1 MKFTYNDGILKITLP
16 ERINTTNAT
25 EFERELFAIDEL
37 NDSKE
42 FLFDAN
48 NVKFISSLG
57 LRVIF
62 KFLKEFEDIPLTIIN
77 TSSEVREILDETG
90 ITSFVKVYKKLRHVD
105 LNSLTLLG
113 SGMYGSVYRINEE
126 QILKIFHQV
135 QSEFEMWKIIEG
147 IRIAFTHDIPTIMP
161 FEVVKTDKGFGIMLE
176 LLNSTELSTL
186 MHDNPKD
193 FDKYVV
199 EMVELA
205 KSLANARIEEGT
217 LKNLNDLM
225 TEFVDNSAEFLTQEE
240 ITAIKYYIDIVPRR
254 KSGVHCDFHAKN
266 IMIMDGKPLLIDM
279 DSFCC
284 GHPVW
289 DIGGTYRIYQ
299 MFPHFSDDITHKLF
313 ELQGITLADLFFKMT
328 GFTVDEADRCW
339 QKYFDEYFKDYSAQ
353 EKIYLADTAK
363 VYGIFAVLWFALE
376 RCQIVKDEPAR
387 LQLKIDAARYFLKEM
402 QAVDTDHL
410 IKAFEVWK

>member
-1 MKFTYNDGILKITLP
+1 MTFSYDDGTLKITLP
-16 ERINTTNAT
+16 ERINTTNAA
-25 EFERELFAIDEL
+25 EFEKELFAIDGL
-37 NDSKE
+37 NYAKE
-42 FLFDAN
+42 FIFDAKN
-48 NVKFISSLG
+48 LEFISSLG

-62 KFLKEFEDIPLTIIN
+62 KFEKKFADTPLTIIN
-77 TSSEVREILDETG
+77 TSSEVREILEETG
-90 ITSFVKVYKKLRHVD
+90 ITSWVKVYKTLRHVD
-105 LNSLTLLG
+105 LHSLTLLG
-113 SGMYGSVYRINEE
+113 AGMYGSVYRINEE
-126 QILKIFHQV
+126 QILKVFHKV
-135 QSEFEMWKIIEG
+135 QSELEIRKVIEV
-147 IRIAFTHDIPTIMP
+147 IRIAFTHDIPTLMP
-161 FEVVKTDKGFGIMLE
+161 FEVVKTDRGFGIVLE
-176 LLNSTELSTL
+176 LLNATILSTL

-193 FDKYVV
+193 FDKHVV

-205 KSLANARIEEGT
+205 KSLANAQIEEGT
-217 LKNLNDLM
+217 LKNLNDVM
-225 TEFVDNSAEFLTQEE
+225 AEFVDSSSEFLTPEE
-240 ITAIKYYIDIVPRR
+240 ITAIKHYIDIVPRR
-254 KSGVHCDFHAKN
+254 NSCVHCDFHAKN
-266 IMIMDGKPLLIDM
+266 IMIMEGKPLLIDM